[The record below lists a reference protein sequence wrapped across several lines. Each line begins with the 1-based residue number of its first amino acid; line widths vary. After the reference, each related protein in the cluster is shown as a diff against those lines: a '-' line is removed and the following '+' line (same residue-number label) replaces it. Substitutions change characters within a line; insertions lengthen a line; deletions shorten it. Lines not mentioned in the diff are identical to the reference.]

1 MTSLCVGLLA
11 GSAAWEATALELIEA
26 APRMVVLRRCVD
38 LDDLMASVTTGQL
51 HVVVLAAESVGLD
64 VAAVQHLRRHQ
75 VEVVAVLG
83 AGAPEHAPERLGQIG
98 IRTVVPHSGV
108 GDIVSVVRAVAES
121 GAAASDGARQRGE
134 SRSVL
139 PAPRTALATG
149 PDPSLVVPVQA
160 TVPGTVLAV
169 WGPSGAPG
177 RTTVAAALAGMLAER
192 GRQVVL
198 VDADPH
204 ASVAQQLGVMDQ
216 VSGVLASARLQAA
229 GTLPGRVQGVCRAL
243 TPKLS
248 VLTGLPR
255 PDRRDEVLP
264 GAMVEVVDALTTFA
278 DVVID
283 LGSGLDTDVAI
294 GAPGV
299 WTLDLLDRADEVLV
313 VGSADPVGLTRLAHA
328 LADLKEE
335 CGDGDVRVLV
345 NRVRPTLGF
354 SEKEMSDLVTRL
366 ASVRALHFVPDD
378 QPSVDRAVVLGE
390 PAADPHSRF
399 ARALVPVLDGL
410 RPDTVTATPPL
421 PGQRARLTTQLF
433 RRRTAGTALPQ

>member
-1 MTSLCVGLLA
+1 MNSLCVGLLA
-11 GSAAWEATALELIEA
+11 GNATWEATALELIDA

-51 HVVVLAAESVGLD
+51 HVVVLAAESTGLD

-83 AGAPEHAPERLGQIG
+83 EGAPEHAPERLGQIG

-108 GDIVSVVRAVAES
+108 SEIVAVVRAAAEA
-121 GAAASDGARQRGE
+121 GAPAGGALRHGAQEVTPASVSRAGMVPAGDQMAALQRPAGAE
-134 SRSVL
+134 RS
-139 PAPRTALATG
+139 
-149 PDPSLVVPVQA
+149 
-160 TVPGTVLAV
+160 VLAV

-177 RTTVAAALAGMLAER
+177 RTTLAAALAGMLADR

-229 GTLPGRVQGVCRAL
+229 GSLAGRVQGVCRAL
-243 TPKLS
+243 TPRLG

-255 PDRRDEVLP
+255 PDRRDEVLS
-264 GAMVEVVDALTTFA
+264 GALVEVVDALTEFA

-283 LGSGLDTDVAI
+283 LGSGLDADVPF
-294 GAPGV
+294 GASGA
-299 WTLDLLDRADEVLV
+299 WTRDLLERADEVLV
-313 VGSADPVGLTRLAHA
+313 VGAADPVGLTRLAHA

-335 CGDGDVRVLV
+335 CGDMDVRVVV
-345 NRVRPTLGF
+345 NRVRSTLGF
-354 SEKEMSDLVTRL
+354 SEKEMAELVTRF

-390 PAADPHSRF
+390 PAMDPSSRF

-410 RPDTVTATPPL
+410 RPDTVPAAPQV
-421 PGQRARLTTQLF
+421 PGQRGRLTTQLF
-433 RRRTAGTALPQ
+433 RRRTADTALPQ